1 MEGLSA
7 HADADELIRWMD
19 AAPTAPAMTYITHG
33 EADSSDT
40 IRTRIKRELGWKAR
54 VPEYLESVSLD
65 HPS

>member
-1 MEGLSA
+1 
-7 HADADELIRWMD
+7 
-19 AAPTAPAMTYITHG
+19 MTYITHG